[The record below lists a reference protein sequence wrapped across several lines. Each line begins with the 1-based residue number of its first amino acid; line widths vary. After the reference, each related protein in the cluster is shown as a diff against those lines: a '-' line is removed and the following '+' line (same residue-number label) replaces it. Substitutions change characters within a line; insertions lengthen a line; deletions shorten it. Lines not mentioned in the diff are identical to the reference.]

1 MLRWGKRIVAAL
13 WLALAAATPA
23 AGDEVFVPDQVFGLV
38 GYINSVAYAP
48 DGRSIL
54 LGGTGAARVDADSGE
69 ILTRYLGHASYIS
82 SVAFSPDGA
91 RVLTAGAADN
101 TAKLWD
107 TATGA
112 EIRTFASHDVFVSS
126 VAFSSDGA
134 HVLTGSWDKS
144 AKLWDADTGTEIR
157 TFAGHTDWVR
167 SVAFSPDGTQVL
179 TGAGA
184 FDGSVDNTAK
194 LWDAETGAEVHTFV
208 GHANSV
214 ISVAFSP
221 DGTRVLTGSQDSTAK
236 LWDAATGAEIR
247 TFTGHTNTHWVSSV
261 AFSPDGA
268 RALTGSYDETA
279 KLWDVETGAE
289 LRTFSAD
296 SFLVSSVAIS
306 PNGAQVLIGS
316 GDSTARVWDVET
328 GVEMRA
334 FAGHAGTVHSAAFSP
349 DGARVLTG
357 AGWYN
362 SDDNTAK
369 LWDAA
374 TSTEIRTFSGHT
386 DWVNS
391 VAFSPDGARVLT
403 GAGGLDSLDN
413 TAKLWDAS
421 TGAEL
426 RTFSGH
432 TGNVNSVSFSPD
444 GAQVLTGADDA
455 TAKLWDADTGAEIRT
470 FSGHT
475 GDVNSV
481 AFSPDGGRV
490 LTGAEDTTARLWNAE
505 TGVELRTFS
514 GHAEEITSVAFSPD
528 GARVLTGSLDES
540 AKLWNAETGGEIRN
554 FSDFAAD
561 VTCVAFSPD
570 GLQLLTGSAIY
581 AMLWDTNTGAKI
593 RAFSGHTSNVD
604 SVAFSPD
611 GARVLT
617 GSWDVTAMLWDIANL
632 SGSQGSPGDTCET
645 SLTYTGAFNVRGD
658 TSAQAGTESAVAD
671 DYFPAGSCLD
681 EVEDVGEGP
690 DLTYAFAPL
699 LGGVYDFTLEPDD
712 ADLALYIVTDCD
724 DVSGT
729 CLGLSDATGPGGSET
744 VRISAEAGT
753 TYYAIVD
760 GVNGSS
766 GAFDL
771 FGRFAPEVVE
781 ETAVVSGTVR
791 HRNTNAA
798 LSGVRIEALAPGT
811 QGTPLATGV
820 TLSNGSYTLELP
832 ASATPVDVV
841 FATSNYDTRVI
852 EDVPV
857 PGTLN
862 TTLTPEQPVTP
873 TGLSAEPGAGRV
885 RLRWNANKETD
896 LAGYHV
902 YRRGAAESELERI
915 RITNAAVVAAD
926 YADTTALAG
935 ETYVY
940 RVSAIDTDGN
950 ESGLSDA
957 AEAAPGSLRLWIPDV
972 SALPEDERIRVQ
984 LNLANADGA
993 SASGVQLI
1001 LRYPTDLIG
1010 DAVGIVVERTALTRF
1025 TSPVVNTPQAGR
1037 LIITTVL
1044 GQSTLSGEGHLFDVY
1059 LPLKPGVPGGAAGLL
1074 EFENAVF
1081 ADIEGAP
1088 LPVDYSQSGTLRIE
1102 GSCREGDLNGDLLVN
1117 VLDTVLL
1124 LRAAAG
1130 LLPLTP
1136 CIQQAGDLNG
1146 DGDIDSADVLMLQ
1159 RTNSELPINPIQAGA
1174 IGVAPPVP
1182 TAPVGFRAQHIAVQ
1196 PGGVATLLIEAVN
1209 TQGLTGLDFEIGYPG
1224 DATLL
1229 ELESAMPGSLTEDF
1243 TLLANTKLPGAVR
1256 VSLSRQ
1262 TALSSS
1268 ITEGPVLRLDFRVG
1282 PGVPL
1287 GEVIPVTLNA
1297 VRVKGQFGD
1306 SFTWYTAINTCD
1318 GSVTSGNTPLPDT
1331 CILPTEGE
1339 TPIEG
1344 EGEGDGTADG
1354 EVDGEGETEWAA
1366 PAAALLGGF
1375 AAAGGGTISFAESG
1389 LDGEIFAAID
1399 LNFDGELS
1407 FAELQYAAGA
1417 LSPIHSADTD
1427 ADGTVSLAELLRLIQ
1442 LYNAGGYGCDATAP
1456 DGYAPGEPGK
1466 GLDTTC
1472 PPHASDYLDTDGLIS
1487 LSELLRLVQ
1496 YYNLGAYSACPET
1509 AEDRFCPVA
1518 G

>member
-1 MLRWGKRIVAAL
+1 V
-13 WLALAAATPA
+13 
-23 AGDEVFVPDQVFGLV
+23 
-38 GYINSVAYAP
+38 
-48 DGRSIL
+48 
-54 LGGTGAARVDADSGE
+54 
-69 ILTRYLGHASYIS
+69 
-82 SVAFSPDGA
+82 FSPDGTN
-91 RVLTAGAADN
+91 VLTGSWDT

-107 TATGA
+107 TVAGTK
-112 EIRTFASHDVFVSS
+112 IRTFS
-126 VAFSSDGA
+126 
-134 HVLTGSWDKS
+134 
-144 AKLWDADTGTEIR
+144 
-157 TFAGHTDWVR
+157 GHTAQVT
-167 SVAFSPDGTQVL
+167 SVAFSP
-179 TGAGA
+179 
-184 FDGSVDNTAK
+184 S
-194 LWDAETGAEVHTFV
+194 
-208 GHANSV
+208 
-214 ISVAFSP
+214 
-221 DGTRVLTGSQDSTAK
+221 GTRVLTGSYDNTAKLWEANNGLEIRTFSGQTGGITSVAFSPDSAWVLTGSVDTTARLWDANTGATLRTFSGHTNAISSVAFSADGSRVVTGSIDESAK
-236 LWDAATGAEIR
+236 LWDAATGTDLR
-247 TFTGHTNTHWVSSV
+247 TFSGHGDRIAAV

-268 RALTGSYDETA
+268 QVITGSYD
-279 KLWDVETGAE
+279 G
-289 LRTFSAD
+289 
-296 SFLVSSVAIS
+296 
-306 PNGAQVLIGS
+306 
-316 GDSTARVWDVET
+316 
-328 GVEMRA
+328 
-334 FAGHAGTVHSAAFSP
+334 
-349 DGARVLTG
+349 
-357 AGWYN
+357 
-362 SDDNTAK
+362 
-369 LWDAA
+369 
-374 TSTEIRTFSGHT
+374 
-386 DWVNS
+386 
-391 VAFSPDGARVLT
+391 
-403 GAGGLDSLDN
+403 
-413 TAKLWDAS
+413 
-421 TGAEL
+421 
-426 RTFSGH
+426 
-432 TGNVNSVSFSPD
+432 
-444 GAQVLTGADDA
+444 
-455 TAKLWDADTGAEIRT
+455 
-470 FSGHT
+470 
-475 GDVNSV
+475 
-481 AFSPDGGRV
+481 
-490 LTGAEDTTARLWNAE
+490 
-505 TGVELRTFS
+505 
-514 GHAEEITSVAFSPD
+514 
-528 GARVLTGSLDES
+528 
-540 AKLWNAETGGEIRN
+540 
-554 FSDFAAD
+554 
-561 VTCVAFSPD
+561 
-570 GLQLLTGSAIY
+570 
-581 AMLWDTNTGAKI
+581 
-593 RAFSGHTSNVD
+593 
-604 SVAFSPD
+604 
-611 GARVLT
+611 
-617 GSWDVTAMLWDIANL
+617 TAMLWDISDL
-632 SGSQGSPGDTCET
+632 SGSQGSPGDACDTA
-645 SLTYTGAFNVRGD
+645 LTYTGVFNARGD
-658 TSAQAGTESAVAD
+658 TSAQAGMEFEVSD
-671 DYFPAGSCLD
+671 NYLPAGSCLD

-690 DLTYAFAPL
+690 DLTYAFSPL

-712 ADLALYIVTDCD
+712 ADLTLYIVTDCD
-724 DVSGT
+724 DISGT

-798 LSGVRIEALAPGT
+798 LSGVRVEALAPGA
-811 QGTPLATGV
+811 QGEVLATGV

-832 ASATPVDVV
+832 ASAGTVVIV

-902 YRRGAAESELERI
+902 YRRGAEESELERI
-915 RITNAAVVAAD
+915 RITGAPVVATD

-957 AEAAPGSLRLWIPDV
+957 VEAAPGSLRLWIADV

-1010 DAVGIVVERTALTRF
+1010 DAAGIVVERTALTRF
-1025 TSPVVNTPQAGR
+1025 TSPVVNAPQAGR
-1037 LIITTVL
+1037 LIISTLL
-1044 GQSTLSGEGHLFDVY
+1044 GQNTLSGEGHLFDVY

-1074 EFENAVF
+1074 EFENAIF

-1102 GSCREGDLNGDLLVN
+1102 GTCREGDLNGDLLVN

-1124 LRAAAG
+1124 LRASAG
-1130 LLPLTP
+1130 LLPITP

-1159 RTNSELPINPIQAGA
+1159 RMISQFPINPPQPGQKAE
-1174 IGVAPPVP
+1174 APPVP
-1182 TAPVGFRAQHIAVQ
+1182 TAPVGFRAQHIAAQ
-1196 PGGVATLLIEAVN
+1196 PGGVATLLIEAEN

-1229 ELESAMPGSLTEDF
+1229 ELESAVPGSLTEDF

-1262 TALSSS
+1262 TALSSN

-1287 GEVIPVTLNA
+1287 GELIPVTLNA

-1306 SFTWYTAINTCD
+1306 SFTWYTAVNTCD
-1318 GSVTSGNTPLPDT
+1318 GSVTSGNTAQPDT

-1344 EGEGDGTADG
+1344 EGEGDGAAEG
-1354 EVDGEGETEWAA
+1354 EGEGEGETEWAA
-1366 PAAALLGGF
+1366 PAAGLLGGF
-1375 AAAGGGTISFAESG
+1375 AANGGGTISFAESG
-1389 LDGEIFAAID
+1389 LDAGIFAAID
-1399 LNFDGELS
+1399 ENSDGELS

-1417 LSPIHSADTD
+1417 LSPIHSGDTD

-1442 LYNAGGYGCDATAP
+1442 LYNAGGYGCEITSS

-1472 PPHASDYLDTDGLIS
+1472 PPHASDYLETDGSIS
-1487 LSELLRLVQ
+1487 LGELLRLVQ
-1496 YYNLGAYSACPET
+1496 VYNLGGYTFCPDT
-1509 AEDRFCPVA
+1509 AEDRFCPQEQ
-1518 G
+1518 